1 MYVGMRITDACASA
15 RNMTSDELGYEKVK
29 PRLASPGKHFATSTV
44 HKLAERLG
52 IGNLGNGM
60 IKPAE
65 SNRTVICNPATRVNH
80 LNFTDSK
87 LGKKSKKKKKSYDDR
102 KERTSTSTKKDNE
115 KNNKNIDDGGKKK
128 KSKKKKKDKKEKKK
142 AKHKER
148 ESGENAKDGNETADS
163 SIYEI
168 ELKPGK
174 KPKASKASKTK
185 NFSETSTKCDKIKGN
200 KWREQKKK
208 FEKHRTN
215 FRKKLMKQS
224 SRGGQ
229 GEDKNCKKN
238 KITQI
243 LKRQK
248 ERDVEERR
256 KRKKET
262 QESADAKKKKRRS
275 MLDELRNSDGYV
287 AEKRFKKH
295 EDLFADPS
303 QLGRE
308 ERALQVK
315 PRTLCYLR
323 SMFKVNVRT
332 FEQCL
337 SVEYGSFLFVL
348 LQYRPKNGF
357 NLP

>member
-1 MYVGMRITDACASA
+1 MYVGMRITDACANA
-15 RNMTSDELGYEKVK
+15 RNMTSEELGYEKVQ

-65 SNRTVICNPATRVNH
+65 ANRTVICNPATRVNH

-87 LGKKSKKKKKSYDDR
+87 LRKKSKKKKKCCDE
-102 KERTSTSTKKDNE
+102 KNERTSTSHKEDNE
-115 KNNKNIDDGGKKK
+115 KNNNNIDGGCKKK

-142 AKHKER
+142 AKQKEI
-148 ESGENAKDGNETADS
+148 ESGKNAEDENETADS

-174 KPKASKASKTK
+174 KPKASKANKTK
-185 NFSETSTKCDKIKGN
+185 NAAEASTKYDKIKG
-200 KWREQKKK
+200 KERKEEKKR
-208 FEKHRTN
+208 FETRRAN

-224 SRGGQ
+224 SRDGQ

-243 LKRQK
+243 LKRQR
-248 ERDVEERR
+248 EREAEDRR
-256 KRKKET
+256 KKKKQAE
-262 QESADAKKKKRRS
+262 ESDAKKKKRRS

-315 PRTLCYLR
+315 PSTLCYLR
-323 SMFKVNVRT
+323 IHVQSECSHF
-332 FEQCL
+332 
-337 SVEYGSFLFVL
+337 
-348 LQYRPKNGF
+348 
-357 NLP
+357 